1 MFEKL
6 REYEDKIL
14 ELQHVI
20 NIISWDLRV
29 STPSE
34 AKDNLIELIGSLE
47 NKLFSLETSEEY
59 GMLLKNLIESEE
71 FNSLKEEYKLNIKR
85 EYQSYLKN
93 VLIPNDFY
101 VKFVTFK
108 EKSVSL
114 WEDAKEKNDYK
125 LFEPYLKEM
134 VSLTKEYY
142 SYLSKGNLYDTML
155 SSYEEGLTQD
165 IIDPLFEEL
174 KIKLIPMIKELDRE
188 KIDVKMEY
196 STDKVMECAKYILE
210 YMGFSMDKGALGI
223 YPHGF
228 TEKVSENDVR
238 IAFKETNDV
247 SDFVTTIIHEGGHG
261 IFEQNMGEYSMH
273 QFLGN
278 DAIYALHESQ
288 SRFYE
293 NMLGRNKNF
302 WIPIY
307 DKVREILDINCDL
320 DTFVD
325 VLNVA
330 VPSLVRTEADEL
342 TYCLHIIL
350 RYEIEKD
357 LFSGKLSTED
367 LPRVWNE
374 KMKEYLGV
382 DVVNDSD
389 GILQD
394 MHWSDGSFGYF
405 PAYLMGSIYD
415 GMFLENIESK
425 LGNIDTLLSKGEIK
439 KITNYLIENIY
450 KYGGTYTGL
459 EVLNRLGIENVSVE
473 PLVNYFEMKY
483 GMDMNRTRRKV

>member
-1 MFEKL
+1 MFENLKN
-6 REYEDKIL
+6 YEGKIL
-14 ELQHVI
+14 ELQHII
-20 NIISWDLRV
+20 NLISWDLRV
-29 STPSE
+29 STPSG
-34 AKDNLIELIGSLE
+34 AKDNLIELVGNLE
-47 NKLFSLETSEEY
+47 SKLFALKTSEEY
-59 GMLLKNLIESEE
+59 GKLLKNLIESEE
-71 FNSLKEEYKLNIKR
+71 FNSLKEEYKIIIKR
-85 EYQSYLKN
+85 VYRGYLKN
-93 VLIPNDFY
+93 VLIPNEFY

-108 EKSVSL
+108 EKSVSA

-134 VSLTKEYY
+134 IRLTKEYY
-142 SYLSKGNLYDTML
+142 GYISKDNLYDTML
-155 SSYEEGLTQD
+155 SSYEEGLTQG

-196 STDKVMECAKYILE
+196 STDKIMKCAKYILE

-228 TEKVSENDVR
+228 TEKVCKDDVR
-238 IAFKETNDV
+238 IAFKETDDV
-247 SDFVTTIIHEGGHG
+247 CDFVTTTIHEGGHG
-261 IFEQNMGEYSMH
+261 IFDQNSGEYSMYEY
-273 QFLGN
+273 LGN

-307 DKVREILDINCDL
+307 ENVKKILNIDCDL

-325 VLNVA
+325 ALNVA
-330 VPSLVRTEADEL
+330 VPSFVRTEADEL
-342 TYCLHIIL
+342 TYCMHIIL

-367 LPRVWNE
+367 LPRVWND
-374 KMKEYLGV
+374 KMKEYLGLEV
-382 DVVNDSD
+382 TNDSE

-415 GMFLENIESK
+415 GMFLENIESV
-425 LGNIDTLLSKGEIK
+425 LGNIDDLLSKGEIK

-450 KYGGTYTGL
+450 QYGGTYTGL
-459 EVLNRLGIENVSVE
+459 EVLNRLGVKEVSVE
-473 PLVNYFEMKY
+473 PLVNYFEKKY
-483 GMDMNRTRRKV
+483 GMDLNRMRRK